1 MSAREPLDLP
11 TRAQLSRRFRTS
23 LSSHLVDASGGTGQG
38 TALYTLCDPREL
50 RVARYVGRT
59 ISPRRRFL
67 QHLNTARL
75 WMPDEIPWWVSSP
88 RLRPLYGWIREL
100 YRDEQRLPVMLVA
113 DWVEDATLAGSVERA
128 FIERCLAEQLPLL
141 NYESGLGGPQQRL
154 L

>member
-1 MSAREPLDLP
+1 VSEQGRFDPP
-11 TRAQLSRRFRTS
+11 TKAQLMRRFRAS
-23 LSSHLVDASGGTGQG
+23 LGSHLVDASGGSGQG
-38 TALYTLCDPREL
+38 TAIYTLCDPRAL

-59 ISPRRRFL
+59 ASPRRRLL

-75 WMPDEIPWWVSSP
+75 WMPDEIPWWISSP

-113 DWVEDATLAGSVERA
+113 DWIEDAALAGSVERA
-128 FIERCLAEQLPLL
+128 FIERCLAERQPLL
-141 NYESGLGGPQQRL
+141 NFEAGLGGPQLRL